1 MYANKY
7 AKNRPQKKYAKKN
20 IKKLSCSFN
29 KEFVDQFRDACKSL
43 DITQSDVIRQ
53 AMQVTIDKANKKTG
67 K

>member
-1 MYANKY
+1 MEDKY
-7 AKNRPQKKYAKKN
+7 QAQKKYAKKN

-53 AMQVTIDKANKKTG
+53 VMQKTIDKAQKNRDDR
-67 K
+67 

>member
-1 MYANKY
+1 MEDKY
-7 AKNRPQKKYAKKN
+7 QAQKKYAKKN

>member
-1 MYANKY
+1 MEDKY
-7 AKNRPQKKYAKKN
+7 QAQKKYAKKN

-53 AMQVTIDKANKKTG
+53 VMQETIDKAQKNRDDR
-67 K
+67 